1 VTTPTVRLWEL
12 RDRRVPA
19 VAAAAALTGLP
30 MPLLRDATRVSLAAS
45 DEAGVLLEQLPL
57 HIRTLPMALND
68 HLEHCV
74 HSVRGPVVWSETI
87 TARANAL
94 GNEDVFVCRTT
105 RRDFDAPLNRALVGV
120 LAEVAGAAR
129 ALRGPLGDLL
139 DPAERNRIDDRAALA
154 RRWRHHRRLADLHPG
169 RLRARDLARIRAG
182 RHAEAA
188 GLILDAVA
196 RLHDPLCGEDVEGLS
211 DAPTRDMHRFVLD
224 CLVSGAASLPEPGL
238 LELDRGAL
246 CCGWLSFRHP
256 SAVGTSGPGLCV
268 DGSPVAPAGG
278 EGWPAGA
285 ARVGAAS
292 EVAEMRGAA
301 SG

>member
-1 VTTPTVRLWEL
+1 MTSPTVRLWEL

-45 DEAGVLLEQLPL
+45 DEAGVLLEQLDQ
-57 HIRTLPMALND
+57 HIRTLPMTLSD

-74 HSVRGPVVWSETI
+74 HSVRGPVIWSETI

-105 RRDFDAPLNRALVGV
+105 RRGFDAPLNRALVG
-120 LAEVAGAAR
+120 LLTEIAGAAK

-139 DPAERNRIDDRAALA
+139 EPGERNRIDDRAALA

-169 RLRARDLARIRAG
+169 RLRARDLARIRTG

-188 GLILDAVA
+188 RVILDALA

-211 DAPTRDMHRFVLD
+211 DTTTRDMHRFLLE
-224 CLVSGAASLPEPGL
+224 CLVHASPSLPDPML

-256 SAVGTSGPGLCV
+256 AAVGTSGPGLCV
-268 DGSPVAPAGG
+268 EGSPVAPLGG
-278 EGWPAGA
+278 TGWPAGA
-285 ARVGAAS
+285 TRVSAAV
-292 EVAEMRGAA
+292 EVARMRGVPQD
-301 SG
+301 